1 MTIFL
6 NQTSQTLKGTLL
18 GGALGDFNNDGY
30 IDIAYSIQNS
40 KGPAIFLGRNGGG
53 FNSNSLSFV
62 NTTDIRSLGSADL
75 NRDGIVDL
83 IGPDLTSGNIYYFKG
98 LGNGNF
104 LAPTILG
111 NVSNAYMMVLADL
124 DKNGT
129 TDIAVTT
136 QSSSSV
142 AIFYTNTSGSV
153 VSTKSVSSGGAWD
166 RGIDAAD
173 FNNDGYQ
180 DLVVTNVNNNVA
192 SVLYGP
198 NFTTPTLLTT
208 GIYPIGVVAA
218 DLNNDGR
225 TDFVTTNH
233 NANSN
238 SISVFLNTVTGFSR
252 TDISLGGYPDD
263 RISAKD
269 FNGDGYLDLAIIMV
283 GSGLKV
289 LLGNGTGTSYT
300 SEFYSA
306 VNIGPAQPLFFDQNK
321 DGDLDIITSMV
332 DGIYIF
338 ENNATP
344 PTYKLSSSNTS
355 VNEGST
361 ATFTLTTT
369 NVAPGTAVPYTL
381 SGIST
386 DDVLGNLLSGNA
398 VVNSS
403 GVATISVTLLN
414 DSLTEG
420 AETLI
425 LNLQGNSASI
435 LINDT
440 SKSVATYSIS
450 ANSTSANEGATATF
464 ILTTSNVAA
473 GTSISYTISGISVA
487 DLASG
492 SLTGISTVATN
503 GQASITIN
511 LANDNLTEG
520 TETLTVL
527 AQGQTASTVVNDTSK
542 SNTSTFPT
550 VLTQQQMQNAPA
562 LAFTAFTSTDPAV
575 KWNFSSFF
583 FGTNLL
589 GKDFNLTSFYGSAS
603 SIYDINALSID
614 DPDYLAIFDSSGNLI
629 TSSSEAKD
637 WAAFVD
643 SSGKSFDYDN
653 ISAWSPPKDGT
664 YYLGVVLSQTSSTP
678 FYSFG
683 GYETRATVTSIPFGN
698 GKYFYGSSGP
708 DNVIGTSYVDVLK
721 QSSTSV
727 SNQLTKLADG
737 SWQVQN
743 KLTPSNTDNLVNVE
757 RVEFSD
763 MSVALDVS
771 GPAGQVAKIL
781 GSVFGPS
788 YVNNTVFAGIGLA
801 YLDGG
806 MSYLDLCGLAAG
818 AAGLST
824 PDLLVSTLLRNATG
838 SEPTT
843 LSKATYLQSISN
855 GASYASVV
863 QQIADSSVNTQSI
876 KLTDIVKAGLAFT
889 PYILPATYN
898 VSATSPSV
906 NEGLNAVFNLT
917 TTNVSIGTEVTYTL
931 SGINS
936 SDVTT
941 GLLTGK
947 SIVGTGGLAT
957 ISIPISS
964 DGVTEGQETIT
975 ISAQG
980 ATASIV
986 INDTSKG
993 NATPAYALTP
1003 ATSTINEG
1011 VLAQVYVSTTNVAA
1025 GTSLQFGISGVGITQ
1040 GDVIEGLSRFVTVD
1054 STGKAVINI
1063 NTVADQLTEG
1073 PETMNITLGSSST
1086 SIVINDTSVSLV
1098 GVINTEGGDGG
1109 GGGGGG
1115 GGAGGD

>member
-263 RISAKD
+263 RITAKD

-344 PTYKLSSSNTS
+344 PTYKLSSSNTA

-425 LNLQGNSASI
+425 LSLQGNSASI

-721 QSSTSV
+721 QSSTSA

-898 VSATSPSV
+898 VSATSSSV

-1109 GGGGGG
+1109 GGGG
-1115 GGAGGD
+1115 AGGD